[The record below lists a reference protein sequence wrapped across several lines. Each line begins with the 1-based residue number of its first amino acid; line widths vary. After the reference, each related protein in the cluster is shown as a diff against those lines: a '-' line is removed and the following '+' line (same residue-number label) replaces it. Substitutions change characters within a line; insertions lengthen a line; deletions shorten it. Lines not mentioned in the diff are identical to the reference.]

1 MAQDYAIIGV
11 GLGGAILLFG
21 LGWVFCSRVKAK
33 QMADLESE
41 NERRIAKLMEKADRE
56 RRECFLEE
64 KNAWYES
71 KSQYESELD
80 RKRKEFDDRETSLD
94 EHEADLSDKNEV
106 LRQRDKGLARREK
119 DTQKRHDRLGQ
130 QNEELEKILTEER
143 SNLERISGM
152 YRRRPSSVSA

>member
-1 MAQDYAIIGV
+1 MDLQSLMGASMAQDYAIIGV

-41 NERRIAKLMEKADRE
+41 NERRVAKLVEKADRE
-56 RRECFLEE
+56 RRESLLEE

-80 RKRKEFDDRETSLD
+80 RKR
-94 EHEADLSDKNEV
+94 
-106 LRQRDKGLARREK
+106 
-119 DTQKRHDRLGQ
+119 
-130 QNEELEKILTEER
+130 
-143 SNLERISGM
+143 
-152 YRRRPSSVSA
+152 